1 MKTYHEIFGK
11 LIEKNKITITKKIEN
26 ENILI
31 TSFKRKN
38 NFSRLLLHK
47 IITSKSID
55 KIKLTNSF
63 KTSETELAKKLKNNY
78 KYVISLGQK
87 NRVNDVYIELKAK
100 KHNTILNTNFPIKK
114 IKKIFKNNNI
124 DYSISENAGN
134 YLCNNIYYEGLK
146 YINKNKL
153 DTKMIFIH
161 VPSINQDFDFDKL
174 AKAISEFID
183 NN

>member
-31 TSFKRKN
+31 TSFKGKN
-38 NFSRLLLHK
+38 NSSRLLLHK

-55 KIKLTNSF
+55 KIELTNSF

-87 NRVNDVYIELKAK
+87 KRLNDVY
-100 KHNTILNTNFPIKK
+100 N
-114 IKKIFKNNNI
+114 
-124 DYSISENAGN
+124 
-134 YLCNNIYYEGLK
+134 
-146 YINKNKL
+146 
-153 DTKMIFIH
+153 
-161 VPSINQDFDFDKL
+161 
-174 AKAISEFID
+174 
-183 NN
+183 